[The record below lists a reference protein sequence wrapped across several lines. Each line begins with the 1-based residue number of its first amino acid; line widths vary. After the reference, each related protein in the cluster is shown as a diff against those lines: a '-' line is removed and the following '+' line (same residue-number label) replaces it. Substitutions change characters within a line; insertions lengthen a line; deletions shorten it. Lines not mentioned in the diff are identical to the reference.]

1 MKFLTKKARQGELPS
16 DTITYLWSIREE
28 TSFVNTEKATTL
40 LLLALVKTVKND
52 ENYGS
57 IKPQNDPILH

>member
-28 TSFVNTEKATTL
+28 TSFVNTEIAKTL
-40 LLLALVKTVKND
+40 FFYRASKLKK
-52 ENYGS
+52 
-57 IKPQNDPILH
+57 